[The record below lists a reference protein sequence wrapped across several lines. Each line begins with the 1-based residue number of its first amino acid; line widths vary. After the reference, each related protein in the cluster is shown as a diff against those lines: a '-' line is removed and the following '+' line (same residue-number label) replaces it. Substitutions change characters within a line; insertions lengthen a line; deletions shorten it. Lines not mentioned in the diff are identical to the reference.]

1 MKNCLGIKI
10 VWNLFIFVL
19 NFKLNHKKLLSKT
32 GDIFI
37 NAKVHILIDLLF
49 FEITG
54 MQHFETGVTN
64 TLCGRTIQ
72 FLLFLF

>member
-1 MKNCLGIKI
+1 M
-10 VWNLFIFVL
+10 
-19 NFKLNHKKLLSKT
+19 SKT

-72 FLLFLF
+72 FLLFLFKKRFFGQLCVVLF